1 MPLLLKLEGV
11 FGQLLILCSEGT
23 AYSDKLKVTD
33 VMILVFIAS
42 QCRILYALYCKFYTI
57 NKSLNYGVR
66 KRSRLIVAN
75 VGHISTSIRNTRS
88 TIEAVTILVD
98 SVASNP

>member
-1 MPLLLKLEGV
+1 MQLLLKLEEV
-11 FGQLLILCSEGT
+11 FGQLLILYSEGT

-57 NKSLNYGVR
+57 NESFNYWVR

-75 VGHISTSIRNTRS
+75 VGHISMRNTRS
-88 TIEAVTILVD
+88 TTEAVTILVD